1 MWPSTPFAGNTV
13 SACPTLTTERLIL
26 RPFEESDLDAYTA
39 IVTSPEVRAALHLP
53 DGFSRADA
61 WTGMAKWLG
70 QWELRGTGQWAVVD
84 KSSGMLLGR
93 AGLNLPERP
102 DWPGI
107 EVGWTMDP
115 KQWGHGYA
123 NEAATCAVEYG
134 FDVVGADGLFSVIL
148 PENTRSIAV
157 AMRLGF
163 TFVEERV
170 MAHFS
175 EMPHGIWRLGRDEW
189 QPRTKRL
196 AVSQPSPSGR

>member
-1 MWPSTPFAGNTV
+1 M

-70 QWELRGTGQWAVVD
+70 QSELRGTGQWAVVD
-84 KSSGMLLGR
+84 KSSGTLLGR

-115 KQWGHGYA
+115 KQWRHGYA

-134 FDVVGADGLFSVIL
+134 FDVVGADGLLSVIL
-148 PENTRSIAV
+148 PENTRSMAV

-189 QPRTKRL
+189 QPWPERP

>member
-1 MWPSTPFAGNTV
+1 V

-39 IVTSPEVRAALHLP
+39 IVGSPEVRAALHLP

-61 WTGMAKWLG
+61 WTGMATWLG

-84 KSSGMLLGR
+84 KFSGTLLGR

-123 NEAATCAVEYG
+123 NEAATRAVGYG
-134 FDVVGADGLFSVIL
+134 FDVVGADELFSVIL
-148 PENTRSIAV
+148 PENTRSMAV

-170 MAHFS
+170 MAHFP

-189 QPRTKRL
+189 QPWPERP
-196 AVSQPSPSGR
+196 AVSQRSPSGR